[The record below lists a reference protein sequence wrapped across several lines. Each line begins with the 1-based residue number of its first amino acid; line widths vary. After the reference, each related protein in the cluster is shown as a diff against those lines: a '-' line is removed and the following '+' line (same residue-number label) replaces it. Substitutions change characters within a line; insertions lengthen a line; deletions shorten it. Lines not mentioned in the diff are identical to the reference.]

1 VGTQESDHLGKPDW
15 RRTVLKQRRAT
26 PEDTWAAETAG
37 LRDGLLRWLEQ
48 YKITTI
54 CGYVPVRGEPGSLE
68 LLDDVRATGC
78 RLLLPIVV
86 GPAPL
91 DWAEYTGAATL
102 RPARFGLLEPVGR
115 PLGPGV
121 IAEADAVLVPAL
133 AVDRR
138 GVRLGRGGGHYDR
151 SLPLVSGSTELIGV
165 VRDTELVTE
174 LPSEDHDARMT
185 GVLTPS
191 RGVVRLPL

>member
-1 VGTQESDHLGKPDW
+1 MGTQESDHLGKPDL

-26 PEDTWAAETAG
+26 PQSTWSAEAAE

-48 YKITTI
+48 HKITTM
-54 CGYVPVRGEPGSLE
+54 CGYVPVPGEPGALE
-68 LLDDVRATGC
+68 LLDDVRAAGC

-91 DWAEYTGAATL
+91 DWAEYSGAAAL
-102 RPARFGLLEPVGR
+102 RPARFGLMEPVGP
-115 PLGPGV
+115 PLGPRV
-121 IAEADAVLVPAL
+121 IADVDAVLVPAL
-133 AVDRR
+133 AVDHR

-151 SLPLVSGSTELIGV
+151 SLPLISGPTELIGV
-165 VRDTELVTE
+165 IRDTELVTE
-174 LPSEDHDARMT
+174 LPSEKHDATLT

-191 RGVVRLPL
+191 LGVVRLPL